1 MRMIDLIHKKRNNE
15 SLTKDEIEFI
25 ISNYVTDNIPDYQM
39 SALAMAIFFNGM
51 NDEEVANLTHAMAF
65 SGETVDLSPIKGI
78 KVDKHSSGGVGD
90 KTSLIVLPLVASVGV
105 PVAKMS
111 GRGLGHTG
119 GTLDKLEAIEG
130 FKIELT
136 NQEFI
141 DNVNNI
147 GMALV
152 GQTANLVPAD
162 KKLYGLRDAT
172 STVDSIPLIASSI
185 MSKKIASGAD
195 AIVLDVKVG
204 SGAFMKT
211 IDEARK
217 LGSIM
222 VSIGKSLNRNTVA
235 VLSNMDEPLG
245 HEVGNANEI
254 MEVVHVL
261 KGQGEK
267 KLTELSV
274 TLASHMAVLGGKFD
288 SYDEAYAEINKL
300 IENGQAINKFKE
312 FISAQ
317 GGNPELVDNL
327 DKLPQAKNHFEI
339 VSPKD
344 GFVGFI
350 DAEKIGLAAMMAGA
364 GRKTKSD
371 PIDHS
376 VGITLKAKTGDK
388 VSKGDVLAILHCNSE
403 DNESKSLILDAYDI
417 SNEQVEGKEIVF
429 DVIS

>member
-15 SLTKDEIEFI
+15 SLSKDEIEFI
-25 ISNYVTDNIPDYQM
+25 ISNYVSDNIPDYQM
-39 SALAMAIFFNGM
+39 SALSMAIFFNGM
-51 NDEEVANLTHAMAF
+51 NDDEVANLTHAMAF

-136 NQEFI
+136 NKEFI
-141 DNVNNI
+141 DNVNNV

-211 IDEARK
+211 IEEARK

-254 MEVVHVL
+254 MEVVQVL

-267 KLTELSV
+267 KLTELSL

-288 SYDEAYAEINKL
+288 SYDEAYAEMSKL

-317 GGNPELVDNL
+317 GGNPEFVDNL

-344 GFVGFI
+344 GYVGFI

-364 GRKTKSD
+364 GRKTKAD

-388 VSKGDVLAILHCNSE
+388 VAKGDILAILHCNSE
-403 DNESKSLILDAYDI
+403 DSESKTLILDAYEI
-417 SNEQVEGKEIVF
+417 SNEQIESKDIVF

>member
-15 SLTKDEIEFI
+15 SLSKDEIEFI
-25 ISNYVTDNIPDYQM
+25 ISNYVSDNIPDYQM
-39 SALAMAIFFNGM
+39 SALSMAIFFNGM
-51 NDEEVANLTHAMAF
+51 NDDEVANLTHAMAF

-136 NQEFI
+136 NKEFI
-141 DNVNNI
+141 DNVNNV

-211 IDEARK
+211 IEEARK

-254 MEVVHVL
+254 MEVVQVL

-267 KLTELSV
+267 KLTELSL

-288 SYDEAYAEINKL
+288 SYDEAYAEMSKL

-317 GGNPELVDNL
+317 GGNPEFVDNL

-344 GFVGFI
+344 GYVGFI

-364 GRKTKSD
+364 GRKTKAD
-371 PIDHS
+371 QIDHS

-388 VSKGDVLAILHCNSE
+388 VAKGDILAILHCNSE
-403 DNESKSLILDAYDI
+403 DSESKTLILDAYEI
-417 SNEQVEGKEIVF
+417 SNEQIESKDIVF

>member
-15 SLTKDEIEFI
+15 SLSKDEIEFI
-25 ISNYVTDNIPDYQM
+25 ISNYVSDNIPDYQM
-39 SALAMAIFFNGM
+39 SALSMAIFFNGM
-51 NDEEVANLTHAMAF
+51 NDDEVANLTHAMAF

-136 NQEFI
+136 NKEFI
-141 DNVNNI
+141 DNVNNV

-211 IDEARK
+211 IEEARK

-254 MEVVHVL
+254 MEVVQVL

-267 KLTELSV
+267 KLTELSL

-288 SYDEAYAEINKL
+288 SYDEAYAEMSKL

-317 GGNPELVDNL
+317 GGNPEFVDNL

-339 VSPKD
+339 VSPED
-344 GFVGFI
+344 GYVGFI

-364 GRKTKSD
+364 GRKTKAD

-388 VSKGDVLAILHCNSE
+388 VAKGDVLAILHCNSE
-403 DNESKSLILDAYDI
+403 DSESKTLILDAYEI
-417 SNEQVEGKEIVF
+417 SNEQIESKDIVF

>member
-15 SLTKDEIEFI
+15 SLSKDEIEFI
-25 ISNYVTDNIPDYQM
+25 ISNYVSDNIPDYQM
-39 SALAMAIFFNGM
+39 SALSMAIFFNGM
-51 NDEEVANLTHAMAF
+51 NDDEVANLTHAMAF
-65 SGETVDLSPIKGI
+65 SGETVDLTPIKGI

-136 NQEFI
+136 NKEFI
-141 DNVNNI
+141 DNVNNV

-211 IDEARK
+211 IEEARK

-254 MEVVHVL
+254 MEVVQVL

-267 KLTELSV
+267 KLTELSL

-288 SYDEAYAEINKL
+288 SYDEAYAEMSKL

-317 GGNPELVDNL
+317 GGNPEFVDNL

-344 GFVGFI
+344 GYVGFI

-364 GRKTKSD
+364 GRKTKAD

-388 VSKGDVLAILHCNSE
+388 VAKGDVLAILHCNSE
-403 DNESKSLILDAYDI
+403 DSESKTLILDAYEI
-417 SNEQVEGKEIVF
+417 SNEQIESKDIVF